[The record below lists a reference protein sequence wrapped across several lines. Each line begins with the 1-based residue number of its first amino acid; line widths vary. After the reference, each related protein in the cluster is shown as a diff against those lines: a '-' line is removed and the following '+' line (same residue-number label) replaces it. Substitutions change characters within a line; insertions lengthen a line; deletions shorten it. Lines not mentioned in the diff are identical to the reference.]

1 MAALMKDEGGMDAP
15 EMPRTAGCQSEEK
28 GDQRMKRKQIF
39 LWIQTLLVILICV
52 LLAAGAIGIYREG
65 MQARAADVTAWIY
78 TKEIVAGALEK
89 LLPAIIGTAALVI
102 IGQFAGRKGQDG
114 TDAGKPLSSKKD
126 SRTAP
131 ASGKAASAASMEERP
146 TAPASGIAASMEE
159 RRAWYSSGTVRPT
172 RRSRAI
178 LILLILIAAGC
189 IIFGI
194 LNGSSRDVLIKA
206 AAVCTECIGLG

>member
-1 MAALMKDEGGMDAP
+1 
-15 EMPRTAGCQSEEK
+15 
-28 GDQRMKRKQIF
+28 MKRKPIF
-39 LWIQTLLVILICV
+39 LWIQTLLVIMICV

-102 IGQFAGRKGQDG
+102 IGQFAGRKGQDSA
-114 TDAGKPLSSKKD
+114 DAGKPVSSRKECW
-126 SRTAP
+126 TAP
-131 ASGKAASAASMEERP
+131 VSGM
-146 TAPASGIAASMEE
+146 AASMEE
-159 RRAWYSSGTVRPT
+159 RRVWYSSGTVRPT
-172 RRSRAI
+172 RKSRVI
-178 LILLILIAAGC
+178 LILLIVIAAGC

-194 LNGSSRDVLIKA
+194 MNGSSRDVLIKA